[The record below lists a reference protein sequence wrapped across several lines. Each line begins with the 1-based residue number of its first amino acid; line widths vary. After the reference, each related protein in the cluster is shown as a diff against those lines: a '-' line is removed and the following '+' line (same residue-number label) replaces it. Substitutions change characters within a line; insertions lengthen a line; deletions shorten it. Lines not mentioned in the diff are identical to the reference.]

1 MQHKYGYFSQ
11 RQIDLTKQSIRKSIF
26 FLLLFEDPNTKQEYQ
41 YINVNEAFVNLLNRL
56 GGLNKLLYEPSE
68 LVTIMSLLEQALSLY
83 DEKDFNFKLYRKL
96 LLDAGSEVLKIK
108 GGD

>member
-1 MQHKYGYFSQ
+1 MKHKYGYFSQ

-26 FLLLFEDPNTKQEYQ
+26 FLLLCADPNTKQEYQ
-41 YINVNEAFVNLLNRL
+41 YINVNLLNRL